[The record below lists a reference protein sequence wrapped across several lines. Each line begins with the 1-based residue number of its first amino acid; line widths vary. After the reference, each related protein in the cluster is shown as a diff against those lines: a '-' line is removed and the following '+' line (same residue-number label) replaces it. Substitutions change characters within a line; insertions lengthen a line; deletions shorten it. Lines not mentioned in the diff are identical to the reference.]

1 MMTMSFDTYKCKV
14 MDGVK
19 TRLQERNIDA
29 EVKMMDVE
37 KNNGVMLSGICIRMP
52 EQIVAPTVYI
62 NNFYENELMV
72 STAINRVIELGVD
85 DNLPKIDIDIDMFN
99 KYELVK
105 DKIIPRLVNYEANKD
120 MLQSSPHIVI
130 ADLAVY
136 FVIDLT
142 IDGRRGSIT
151 IGNQL
156 ANLWG
161 VDAEQLYDLAI
172 KNMESRE
179 MCKYMKMHNVLE
191 QLDDTIT
198 DMFDK
203 LCGMYVITTDIF
215 TYGAIAILSKKFM
228 SEMIDIIGSDFY
240 LIPSSVHEWI
250 MVAGKYT
257 DIDSKNE
264 MVREVNANEVGK
276 SEILSDHI
284 YGYSLED
291 GLHCI

>member
-1 MMTMSFDTYKCKV
+1 MMEMSFDTYKDRV

-19 TRLQERNIDA
+19 MKLQERNIDA
-29 EVKMMDVE
+29 AVEMMEVE
-37 KNNGVMLSGICIRMP
+37 KNNGVVLSGICIRKQG
-52 EQIVAPTVYI
+52 QIVAPTVYI

-72 STAINRVIELGVD
+72 STAINRVIELGVE
-85 DNLPKIDIDIDMFN
+85 DNLPKIDIDMF
-99 KYELVK
+99 KQYKLVK
-105 DKIIPRLVNYEANKD
+105 DKIIPRLVNYDANKD

-156 ANLWG
+156 ADLWG

-172 KNMESRE
+172 RNMENKG

-215 TYGAIAILSKKFM
+215 SYGAIAILSKKFM
-228 SEMIDIIGSDFY
+228 SEMIDIVGSEFY

-264 MVREVNANEVGK
+264 MVKEVNASEVGK

>member
-1 MMTMSFDTYKCKV
+1 MMEMSFDTYKDRV
-14 MDGVK
+14 MNGVK
-19 TRLQERNIDA
+19 MKLQERNIDA
-29 EVKMMDVE
+29 AVEMMEVE
-37 KNNGVMLSGICIRMP
+37 KNNGVVLSGICIRKP
-52 EQIVAPTVYI
+52 EQVVAPTIYL
-62 NNFYENELMV
+62 NNFFDNELMV

-85 DNLPKIDIDIDMFN
+85 DNLPKIDIDMFN
-99 KYELVK
+99 KYKLVK

-156 ANLWG
+156 ASMWG
-161 VDAEQLYDLAI
+161 VDAEQLYDLAV

-179 MCKYMKMHNVLE
+179 MCKYMKMNNVLE

-215 TYGAIAILSKKFM
+215 NYGAIAILNKKFM
-228 SEMIDIIGSDFY
+228 DKMIDIVGSEFY

-264 MVREVNANEVGK
+264 MVREVNATEVGE

>member
-1 MMTMSFDTYKCKV
+1 MMEMSFDTYKDRV
-14 MDGVK
+14 MNGVK
-19 TRLQERNIDA
+19 MKLQKRNIDA
-29 EVKMMDVE
+29 AVEMMEVE
-37 KNNGVMLSGICIRMP
+37 KNNGVVLSGICIRKP
-52 EQIVAPTVYI
+52 EQVVAPTIYL
-62 NNFYENELMV
+62 NNFFDNELMV

-85 DNLPKIDIDIDMFN
+85 DNLPKIDIDMFN
-99 KYELVK
+99 KYKLVK

-136 FVIDLT
+136 FVIDLDT
-142 IDGRRGSIT
+142 MNGRRGSIT

-161 VDAEQLYDLAI
+161 VDAEQLYDLSV

-179 MCKYMKMHNVLE
+179 MCKYMKMNNVLE

-198 DMFDK
+198 DMYDK

-215 TYGAIAILSKKFM
+215 SYGAIAILSKKFM
-228 SEMIDIIGSDFY
+228 SEMIDIVGSEFY

-264 MVREVNANEVGK
+264 MVKEVNASEVGK